1 MQLDIIN
8 FDGKKVGSVE
18 LTDSI
23 FGVEPRADILH
34 RVVTWQR
41 AKQRAGTHAVK
52 SVSDVAGS
60 GKKAFKQKKTG
71 NARQG
76 ERYNVHMRGG
86 GVVHGPV
93 VRDHSIDLPKKIRS
107 LGLKMAL
114 SSKAQDG
121 SLVIIDSEKLAA
133 AKTNTFAKQLKKLD
147 IASALFVGA
156 AELDENFKKSAA
168 NIANIDVLPTMGL
181 NVLDILKHEKLVLT
195 ADAVKAVEARLAYYI
210 RIEGKQNGRKNS

>member
-23 FGVEPRADILH
+23 FGVAPRADILH

-52 SVSDVAGS
+52 TVSDVAGS

-121 SLVIIDSEKLAA
+121 SLVIIDSEKLAS
-133 AKTNTFAKQLKKLD
+133 AKTNAFAKQLKKLD

-156 AELDENFKKSAA
+156 TELDENFKKSAA
-168 NIANIDVLPTMGL
+168 NIANIDVLPTIGL

-195 ADAVKAVEARLAYYI
+195 ADAVKAVEARLA
-210 RIEGKQNGRKNS
+210 

>member
-18 LTDSI
+18 LADSI
-23 FGVEPRADILH
+23 FGLEPRADILH
-34 RVVTWQR
+34 RVVTWQC
-41 AKQRAGTHAVK
+41 AKSRAGTHAVK
-52 SVSDVAGS
+52 TVSDVQGS

-114 SSKAQDG
+114 SSKAKDG

-133 AKTNTFAKQLKKLD
+133 AKTNAFAKQLKKLE

-156 AELDENFKKSAA
+156 TELDENFVKSAA
-168 NIANIDVLPTMGL
+168 NIANVDVLPTIGL

-195 ADAVKAVEARLAYYI
+195 ADAVKAVEARLA
-210 RIEGKQNGRKNS
+210 

>member
-1 MQLDIIN
+1 MQVEIIN
-8 FDGKKVGSVE
+8 FDGKAVGKAD
-18 LTDSI
+18 LNDSI
-23 FGVEPRADILH
+23 FGLEPRADILH

-41 AKQRAGTHAVK
+41 AKSRAGTHAVK
-52 SVSDVAGS
+52 TVSDVEGS

-76 ERYNVHMRGG
+76 EKYNVHMRGG

-93 VRDHSIDLPKKIRS
+93 VRDHSIDLPKKIRA

-114 SSKAQDG
+114 SSKAKDG

-133 AKTNTFAKQLKKLD
+133 AKTNAFAKQLKKLGLT
-147 IASALFVGA
+147 SALFVGG
-156 AELDENFKKSAA
+156 AELDANFKMSAA
-168 NIANIDVLPTMGL
+168 NIANVDALPTIGL

-195 ADAVKAVEARLAYYI
+195 ADAVKAVEERLA
-210 RIEGKQNGRKNS
+210 

>member
-1 MQLDIIN
+1 MQVNVIN
-8 FDGKKVGSVE
+8 FDGKAVGKID
-18 LTDSI
+18 LQDSI
-23 FGVEPRADILH
+23 FGLDARADILH

-41 AKQRAGTHAVK
+41 AKSRAGTHAVK
-52 SVSDVAGS
+52 TVSDVAGS

-93 VRDHSIDLPKKIRS
+93 VRDHSIDLPKKIRA

-114 SSKAQDG
+114 SSKLKED
-121 SLVIIDSEKLAA
+121 SLIVVDSEKLSA
-133 AKTNTFAKQLKKLD
+133 AKTSAFAKQLKKLN
-147 IASALFVGA
+147 IASALFVGGDT
-156 AELDENFKKSAA
+156 LDENFKKSAA
-168 NIANIDVLPTMGL
+168 NIVNVDVLPTIGL

-195 ADAVKAVEARLAYYI
+195 ADAVKAIEARLAA
-210 RIEGKQNGRKNS
+210 

>member
-23 FGVEPRADILH
+23 FGLEPRADILH

-52 SVSDVAGS
+52 TVSDVAGS

-121 SLVIIDSEKLAA
+121 SLVIIDSEKLEA
-133 AKTNTFAKQLKKLD
+133 AKTNAFAKQLKKLD
-147 IASALFVGA
+147 INSALFVGA
-156 AELDENFKKSAA
+156 TELDENFKKSAA
-168 NIANIDVLPTMGL
+168 NIANIDVLPTIGL

-195 ADAVKAVEARLAYYI
+195 ADAVKAVEARLA
-210 RIEGKQNGRKNS
+210 

>member
-23 FGVEPRADILH
+23 FGLEPRADILH

-114 SSKAQDG
+114 SSKIKDG
-121 SLVIIDSEKLAA
+121 SLVVIDSEKLGA
-133 AKTNTFAKQLKKLD
+133 AKTNAFAKQLKKLD

-156 AELDENFKKSAA
+156 TELDENFKKSAA
-168 NIANIDVLPTMGL
+168 NIANIDVLPTIGL
-181 NVLDILKHEKLVLT
+181 NVLDILKHDKLVLT
-195 ADAVKAVEARLAYYI
+195 ADAVKAVEARLA
-210 RIEGKQNGRKNS
+210 

>member
-1 MQLDIIN
+1 MQVDILN
-8 FDGKKVGSVE
+8 LDGKSVGKVE
-18 LTDSI
+18 LSDSI
-23 FGVEPRADILH
+23 FGIDPRADILH

-41 AKQRAGTHAVK
+41 ANARAGTHAVK
-52 SVSDVAGS
+52 TVSDVAGS

-71 NARQG
+71 NAREG

-93 VRDHSIDLPKKIRS
+93 VRDHGIDLPKKIRS

-114 SSKAQDG
+114 SSKVKEG
-121 SLVIIDSEKLAA
+121 SLIIIDSEKMKE
-133 AKTNTFAKQLKKLD
+133 AKTNTLAKQLKKMN

-156 AELDENFKKSAA
+156 EKVDENFKKSAA
-168 NIANIDVLPTMGL
+168 NIINVDVLPTIGL

-195 ADAVKAVEARLAYYI
+195 ADAVKAVEARLA
-210 RIEGKQNGRKNS
+210 

>member
-23 FGVEPRADILH
+23 FGLEPRADILH

-41 AKQRAGTHAVK
+41 AKSRAGTHAVK
-52 SVSDVAGS
+52 TVSDVAGS

-133 AKTNTFAKQLKKLD
+133 AKTNAFAKQLKKLD

-156 AELDENFKKSAA
+156 TELDENFKKSAA
-168 NIANIDVLPTMGL
+168 NIANIDVLPTIGL

-195 ADAVKAVEARLAYYI
+195 ADAVKAVEARLA
-210 RIEGKQNGRKNS
+210 

>member
-23 FGVEPRADILH
+23 FGLEPRADILH

-52 SVSDVAGS
+52 TVSDVAGS

-121 SLVIIDSEKLAA
+121 SLIVIDSEKLAT
-133 AKTNTFAKQLKKLD
+133 AKTGAFAKQLKKLE

-156 AELDENFKKSAA
+156 TELDENFVKSAA
-168 NIANIDVLPTMGL
+168 NIANVDVLPTIGL
-181 NVLDILKHEKLVLT
+181 NVLDVLKHEKLVLT
-195 ADAVKAVEARLAYYI
+195 ADAVKAIEARLA
-210 RIEGKQNGRKNS
+210 

>member
-23 FGVEPRADILH
+23 FGLEPRADILH

-114 SSKAQDG
+114 SSKAKDG
-121 SLVIIDSEKLAA
+121 SLVIIDSEKLAT
-133 AKTNTFAKQLKKLD
+133 AKTNAFAKQLKKLD

-156 AELDENFKKSAA
+156 ADLDENFKKSAA
-168 NIANIDVLPTMGL
+168 NIANIDVLPTIGL

-195 ADAVKAVEARLAYYI
+195 ADAVKAVEARLA
-210 RIEGKQNGRKNS
+210 

>member
-8 FDGKKVGSVE
+8 FDGKVVGKAE
-18 LTDSI
+18 LADGI
-23 FGVEPRADILH
+23 FGLDPRADILH

-52 SVSDVAGS
+52 TVSDVQGS

-93 VRDHSIDLPKKIRS
+93 VRDHAIDLPKKIRS

-114 SSKAQDG
+114 SSKAKEG
-121 SLVIIDSEKLAA
+121 TLVIIDSEKLSA
-133 AKTNTFAKQLKKLD
+133 AKTNAFAKQLKKLD
-147 IASALFVGA
+147 IASALFVGV
-156 AELDENFKKSAA
+156 EQLDENFKKSAA

-181 NVLDILKHEKLVLT
+181 NVLDVLKHEKLVLT
-195 ADAVKAVEARLAYYI
+195 ADAVKAIEARLA
-210 RIEGKQNGRKNS
+210 

>member
-1 MQLDIIN
+1 MQLEIIN
-8 FDGKKVGSVE
+8 FDGKAVGKVE
-18 LTDSI
+18 LADAI

-41 AKQRAGTHAVK
+41 AKSRAGTHAVK
-52 SVSDVAGS
+52 TVSDVTGS

-71 NARQG
+71 NAREG

-93 VRDHSIDLPKKIRS
+93 VRDHSIDLPKKVRS

-114 SSKAQDG
+114 SSKVKDG
-121 SLVIIDSEKLAA
+121 SLIVIESEKMEA
-133 AKTNTFAKQLKKLD
+133 AKTAALAKQLKKLD

-156 AELDENFKKSAA
+156 DALDDNFKKSAA
-168 NIANIDVLPTMGL
+168 NIANVDVLPTIGL
-181 NVLDILKHEKLVLT
+181 NVLDILNHDKLVLT
-195 ADAVKAVEARLAYYI
+195 ADAVKAVEARLA
-210 RIEGKQNGRKNS
+210 

>member
-1 MQLDIIN
+1 MQVNVIN
-8 FDGKKVGSVE
+8 FDGKAVGKID
-18 LTDSI
+18 LQDSI
-23 FGVEPRADILH
+23 FGLDARADILH

-41 AKQRAGTHAVK
+41 AKSRAGTHAVK
-52 SVSDVAGS
+52 TVSDVAGS

-93 VRDHSIDLPKKIRS
+93 VRDHSIDLPKKSRA

-114 SSKAQDG
+114 SSKLKED
-121 SLVIIDSEKLAA
+121 SLIVVDSEKLSA
-133 AKTNTFAKQLKKLD
+133 AKTGAFAKQLKKLN
-147 IASALFVGA
+147 IASSLFVGGDT
-156 AELDENFKKSAA
+156 LDENFKKSAA
-168 NIANIDVLPTMGL
+168 NIVNVDVLPTIGL

-195 ADAVKAVEARLAYYI
+195 ADAVKAIEARLAA
-210 RIEGKQNGRKNS
+210 

>member
-1 MQLDIIN
+1 MQVEMLN
-8 FDGKKVGSVE
+8 LDGKSVGKVEFSDV
-18 LTDSI
+18 I
-23 FGVEPRADILH
+23 FGIEPRADILH

-41 AKQRAGTHAVK
+41 ANQRAGTHAVK
-52 SVSDVAGS
+52 TVSDVAGS

-71 NARQG
+71 NAREG

-114 SSKAQDG
+114 SSKVKDG
-121 SLVIIDSEKLAA
+121 SLIVIDTEKMSA
-133 AKTNTFAKQLKKLD
+133 AKTGTLAKQLKKMN

-156 AELDENFKKSAA
+156 DKLDENFKKSAA
-168 NIANIDVLPTMGL
+168 NIINVDVLPTIGL

-195 ADAVKAVEARLAYYI
+195 ADAVKAVEARLA
-210 RIEGKQNGRKNS
+210 

>member
-8 FDGKKVGSVE
+8 FEGKKVGSVE
-18 LTDSI
+18 LTDGI
-23 FGVEPRADILH
+23 FGLEPRADILH

-93 VRDHSIDLPKKIRS
+93 VRDHSIDLPKKIRA

-114 SSKAQDG
+114 SSKLKDG
-121 SLVIIDSEKLAA
+121 SLVVIDSEKLES
-133 AKTNTFAKQLKKLD
+133 AKTNAFAKQLKKLE

-168 NIANIDVLPTMGL
+168 NIANIDVLPTIGL
-181 NVLDILKHEKLVLT
+181 NVLDILNHEKLVLT
-195 ADAVKAVEARLAYYI
+195 ADAVKSIEARLA
-210 RIEGKQNGRKNS
+210 

>member
-18 LTDSI
+18 LTDSV
-23 FGVEPRADILH
+23 FGLEPRADILH

-114 SSKAQDG
+114 SSKAKDG
-121 SLVIIDSEKLAA
+121 SLVIIDSEKLAS
-133 AKTNTFAKQLKKLD
+133 AKTGAFAKQLKKLE

-156 AELDENFKKSAA
+156 TELDENFKKSAA

-195 ADAVKAVEARLAYYI
+195 ADAVKAVEARLA
-210 RIEGKQNGRKNS
+210 

>member
-8 FDGKKVGSVE
+8 FDGKKVGNVE

-23 FGVEPRADILH
+23 FGLEPRADILH

-52 SVSDVAGS
+52 TVSDVAGS

-114 SSKAQDG
+114 SSKAKDG
-121 SLVIIDSEKLAA
+121 SLVIIDTEKLAA
-133 AKTNTFAKQLKKLD
+133 AKTAAFAKQLKKLD

-156 AELDENFKKSAA
+156 TELDENFKKSAA
-168 NIANIDVLPTMGL
+168 NIANIDVLPTIGL

-195 ADAVKAVEARLAYYI
+195 ADAVKAVEARLA
-210 RIEGKQNGRKNS
+210 

>member
-18 LTDSI
+18 LIESI
-23 FGVEPRADILH
+23 FGLEPRADILH

-41 AKQRAGTHAVK
+41 AKSRAGTHAVK
-52 SVSDVAGS
+52 TVSDVQGS

-114 SSKAQDG
+114 SSKVKDG
-121 SLVIIDSEKLAA
+121 SLVVIDSEKLES
-133 AKTNTFAKQLKKLD
+133 AKTNAFAKQLKKLN

-195 ADAVKAVEARLAYYI
+195 ADAVKAIEARLA
-210 RIEGKQNGRKNS
+210 

>member
-1 MQLDIIN
+1 MQLDIIK
-8 FDGKKVGSVE
+8 FDGKTVGKVE
-18 LTDSI
+18 LADAI
-23 FGVEPRADILH
+23 FGLEPRADILH

-41 AKQRAGTHAVK
+41 AKSRAGTHAVK
-52 SVSDVAGS
+52 TVSDVTGS

-93 VRDHSIDLPKKIRS
+93 VREHSIDLPKKVRS

-114 SSKAQDG
+114 SSKAKEA
-121 SLVIIDSEKLAA
+121 SLIVIDSEKLAA
-133 AKTNTFAKQLKKLD
+133 AKTGAFAKQLKNLGVT
-147 IASALFVGA
+147 SALFVGA

-168 NIANIDVLPTMGL
+168 NIANVDALPTIGL
-181 NVLDILKHEKLVLT
+181 NVLDILNHDKLVLT
-195 ADAVKAVEARLAYYI
+195 ADAVKAIEARLA
-210 RIEGKQNGRKNS
+210 

>member
-18 LTDSI
+18 LDNGI
-23 FGVEPRADILH
+23 FGLEPRADILH

-52 SVSDVAGS
+52 TVSDVEGS

-93 VRDHSIDLPKKIRS
+93 VRDHSHDLTKKFRK
-107 LGLKMAL
+107 LGLKTAL
-114 SSKAQDG
+114 SAKAKEG
-121 SLVIIDSEKLAA
+121 NLVIIDEAKLAEPKTKLLNEKL
-133 AKTNTFAKQLKKLD
+133 
-147 IASALFVGA
+147 SACHGTSYSC
-156 AELDENFKKSAA
+156 K
-168 NIANIDVLPTMGL
+168 
-181 NVLDILKHEKLVLT
+181 
-195 ADAVKAVEARLAYYI
+195 
-210 RIEGKQNGRKNS
+210 

>member
-1 MQLDIIN
+1 MQVEIIN
-8 FDGKKVGSVE
+8 LDGKTVGKVE
-18 LTDSI
+18 LADSI

-41 AKQRAGTHAVK
+41 ANARAGTHAVK
-52 SVSDVAGS
+52 TVSDVAGS

-76 ERYNVHMRGG
+76 EKYNVHMRGG

-93 VRDHSIDLPKKIRS
+93 VRDHSIDLPKKIRA

-114 SSKAQDG
+114 SSKVKDKA
-121 SLVIIDSEKLAA
+121 LVVIDSEKLSS
-133 AKTNTFAKQLKKLD
+133 AKTGAFAKQLQKLNLT
-147 IASALFVGA
+147 SALFVGA
-156 AELDENFKKSAA
+156 DKLDENFKKSAA
-168 NIANIDVLPTMGL
+168 NIKNIDALPTIGL

-195 ADAVKAVEARLAYYI
+195 SDSVKSIEARLA
-210 RIEGKQNGRKNS
+210 

>member
-18 LTDSI
+18 LNSAI
-23 FGVEPRADILH
+23 FGLEPRADILH

-41 AKQRAGTHAVK
+41 AKSRAGTHAVK
-52 SVSDVAGS
+52 SVSEVAGS

-93 VRDHSIDLPKKIRS
+93 VRDHSIDLPKKIRA

-114 SSKAQDG
+114 SSKAKDG

-133 AKTNTFAKQLKKLD
+133 AKTNAFAKQLKKLE

-156 AELDENFKKSAA
+156 TELDENFVKSAA
-168 NIANIDVLPTMGL
+168 NIANVDVLPTIGL

-195 ADAVKAVEARLAYYI
+195 ADAVKAVEARLA
-210 RIEGKQNGRKNS
+210 

>member
-18 LTDSI
+18 LADSI
-23 FGVEPRADILH
+23 FGLEPRADILH

-41 AKQRAGTHAVK
+41 AKSRAGTHAVK
-52 SVSDVAGS
+52 TVSDVQGS

-114 SSKAQDG
+114 SSKAKDG

-133 AKTNTFAKQLKKLD
+133 AKTNTFAKQLKKLE

-156 AELDENFKKSAA
+156 TELDENFVKSAA
-168 NIANIDVLPTMGL
+168 NIANVDVLPTIGL

-195 ADAVKAVEARLAYYI
+195 ADAVKAVEARLA
-210 RIEGKQNGRKNS
+210 

>member
-23 FGVEPRADILH
+23 FGIEPRADILH

-133 AKTNTFAKQLKKLD
+133 AKTNAFAKQLKKLD

-156 AELDENFKKSAA
+156 TELDENFKKSAA
-168 NIANIDVLPTMGL
+168 NIANIDVLPTIGL

-195 ADAVKAVEARLAYYI
+195 ADAVKAVEARLA
-210 RIEGKQNGRKNS
+210 

>member
-1 MQLDIIN
+1 MQVNVIN
-8 FDGKKVGSVE
+8 FDGKAVGKID
-18 LTDSI
+18 LQDSI
-23 FGVEPRADILH
+23 FGLDARADILH

-41 AKQRAGTHAVK
+41 AKSRAGTHAVK
-52 SVSDVAGS
+52 TVSDVAGS

-93 VRDHSIDLPKKIRS
+93 VRDHSIDLPKKIRA

-114 SSKAQDG
+114 SSKLKED
-121 SLVIIDSEKLAA
+121 SLIVVDSEKLSA
-133 AKTNTFAKQLKKLD
+133 AKTGAFAKQLKKLN
-147 IASALFVGA
+147 IASALFVGGDV
-156 AELDENFKKSAA
+156 LDENFKKSAS
-168 NIANIDVLPTMGL
+168 NIANIDVLPTVGL

-195 ADAVKAVEARLAYYI
+195 ADAVKAIEARLAA
-210 RIEGKQNGRKNS
+210 

>member
-1 MQLDIIN
+1 MQVEILN
-8 FDGKKVGSVE
+8 LDGKSVGKTE
-18 LTDSI
+18 LSDSI
-23 FGVEPRADILH
+23 FGIDPRADILH

-41 AKQRAGTHAVK
+41 ANARAGTHAVK
-52 SVSDVAGS
+52 TVSDVAGS

-71 NARQG
+71 NAREG

-93 VRDHSIDLPKKIRS
+93 VRDHNIDLPKKIRS

-114 SSKAQDG
+114 SSKAKEG
-121 SLVIIDSEKLAA
+121 ALIIIDSEKMKE
-133 AKTNTFAKQLKKLD
+133 AKTNTLAKQLKKLN

-156 AELDENFKKSAA
+156 ESIDANFKKSAA
-168 NIANIDVLPTMGL
+168 NIINVDVLPTIGL

-195 ADAVKAVEARLAYYI
+195 ADAVKAVEARL
-210 RIEGKQNGRKNS
+210 S

>member
-18 LTDSI
+18 LTDSV
-23 FGVEPRADILH
+23 FGLEPRADILH

-52 SVSDVAGS
+52 TVSDVQGS

-93 VRDHSIDLPKKIRS
+93 VRDHSIDLPKKVRS

-114 SSKAQDG
+114 SSKAKDG
-121 SLVIIDSEKLAA
+121 SLVIIDSEKLES
-133 AKTNTFAKQLKKLD
+133 AKTNAFAKQLKKLD

-156 AELDENFKKSAA
+156 TELDENFKKSAA
-168 NIANIDVLPTMGL
+168 NIANIDVLPTIGL
-181 NVLDILKHEKLVLT
+181 NVLDVLKHEKLVLT
-195 ADAVKAVEARLAYYI
+195 ADAVKAVEARLA
-210 RIEGKQNGRKNS
+210 

>member
-1 MQLDIIN
+1 MTQYKVNKMQVEVLN
-8 FDGKKVGSVE
+8 LDGKSVGKTE
-18 LTDSI
+18 LSDVI
-23 FGVEPRADILH
+23 FGIEPRADILH

-41 AKQRAGTHAVK
+41 ANARAGTHAVK
-52 SVSDVAGS
+52 TVSDVAGS

-71 NARQG
+71 NAREG

-114 SSKAQDG
+114 SSKLKEGA
-121 SLVIIDSEKLAA
+121 LIVIDSDKMKE
-133 AKTNTFAKQLKKLD
+133 AKTNALAKQLKNMN
-147 IASALFVGA
+147 IGSALFVGA
-156 AELDENFKKSAA
+156 ESVDANFKKSAA
-168 NIANIDVLPTMGL
+168 NIINVDVLPTIGL

-195 ADAVKAVEARLAYYI
+195 ADAVKAVEARLA
-210 RIEGKQNGRKNS
+210 